1 VKQTKET
8 KRSKTKRTQ
17 KKHDAG
23 ASTNQNQVATVAR
36 TTCPRRAPRRSRP
49 PARPPGRGLG
59 RPAVS
64 QGNRPGRPGAG
75 LPVEASAVRP
85 SSEGAALGGPELPV
99 SCLSAPASVPCQ
111 TASLTSFHPL
121 LSSNDVAFSHVSRAL
136 DVAVEETTVYT
147 RIYLYMCVCV
157 CVSHTV

>member
-1 VKQTKET
+1 MKQTKET

-23 ASTNQNQVATVAR
+23 ASTNQNQVATVAH
-36 TTCPRRAPRRSRP
+36 PAEA
-49 PARPPGRGLG
+49 ARPRA
-59 RPAVS
+59 RPA
-64 QGNRPGRPGAG
+64 
-75 LPVEASAVRP
+75 EASAVRP